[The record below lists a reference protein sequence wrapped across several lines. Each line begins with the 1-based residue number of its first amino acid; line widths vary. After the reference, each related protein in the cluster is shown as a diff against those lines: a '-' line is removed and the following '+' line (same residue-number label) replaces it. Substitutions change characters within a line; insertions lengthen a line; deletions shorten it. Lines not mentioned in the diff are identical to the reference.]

1 MPDNNK
7 VKVVLLRGKST
18 AMGPHIRHTG
28 KDRPATNG
36 SVWRVLIVDDH
47 PLYRNALWELLQELG
62 LIIVGEA
69 ESEDDAIAYVFRTKP
84 DLVTVDLSLAAGSG
98 LSLITKIK
106 RRTSTPHVLVI
117 STYQDRAYA
126 DLAIAAGASGY
137 VCKNTDGLELKTA
150 LDSIR
155 NGEVYIAP
163 NVVRTMLRTKQAS
176 PASQALK
183 ERQMSSRE
191 LQIFTM
197 IGHGRNT
204 HEIAAD
210 LGIAVS
216 TVETY
221 RERLKTKLN
230 LSSGSE
236 LMRHAF
242 FWTMQNATSQ
252 EPYLPDGTIASPT
265 SGA

>member
-1 MPDNNK
+1 M
-7 VKVVLLRGKST
+7 R
-18 AMGPHIRHTG
+18 PHIGKTV

-36 SVWRVLIVDDH
+36 SAWRVLIVDDH
-47 PLYRNALWELLQELG
+47 PLYRNALWGLLQDELG

-137 VCKNTDGLELKTA
+137 VCKSTDGLELKTA

-163 NVVRTMLRTKQAS
+163 NVVRGILRSKQAPPEPS
-176 PASQALK
+176 PALK

-242 FWTMQNATSQ
+242 FWTMQNPTSR
-252 EPYLPDGTIASPT
+252 EPFLPDGTIASPT